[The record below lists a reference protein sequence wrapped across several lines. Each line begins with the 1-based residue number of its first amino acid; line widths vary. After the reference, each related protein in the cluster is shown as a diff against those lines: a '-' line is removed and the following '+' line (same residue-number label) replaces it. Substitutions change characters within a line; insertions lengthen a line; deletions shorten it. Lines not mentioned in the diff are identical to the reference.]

1 MPVLLGEQFTLLLH
15 WCNEEPNGDDSQD
28 PHEIQVCARHALGAN
43 GGEGWAERIPGRN
56 MPVAATFD
64 VRFPWMCYY
73 YRDENFNFFSS

>member
-1 MPVLLGEQFTLLLH
+1 M
-15 WCNEEPNGDDSQD
+15 
-28 PHEIQVCARHALGAN
+28 CARHALGAN

-73 YRDENFNFFSS
+73 YRDENFNFFRLRLLEAFLNKFNYKC